1 MKDDRA
7 YLQHIRDSLERI
19 RAYTAG
25 GRAVFFK
32 DAKTQDAVMRNLEVI
47 GEAVKHLSD
56 GCRQLTPEIPWRR
69 IAGMRDVLI
78 HGYFGVK
85 METVWDVVEKELPR
99 LEEAVDQLLSESAP

>member
-1 MKDDRA
+1 MKDDRV

-19 RAYTAG
+19 CAYTTS
-25 GRAVFFK
+25 GREDFFR

-47 GEAVKHLSD
+47 GEAAKHLSD

-78 HGYFGVK
+78 HSYFGVK
-85 METVWDVVEKELPR
+85 METV
-99 LEEAVDQLLSESAP
+99 